1 MTITPATEPTLGDT
15 KQGFVFTEQGTWAPV
30 KPPKKKPTVRNVFS
44 RDLRAQHPRHRW
56 LQSMVAGA
64 ANEVS
69 ESMDADA
76 TKAGGTEN
84 PKAITEGKA
93 FEVDGF
99 DYAAGWKITD
109 DGLGGATVKKLKVTN
124 DRTDK
129 DSALVEIKL
138 WKGTEVKAP
147 IDCSTDPI
155 DVGSTVKLS
164 CTSADMLPK
173 NVDKITI
180 NDSF

>member
-1 MTITPATEPTLGDT
+1 MPGDT
-15 KQGFVFTEQGTWAPV
+15 KKGFVFTEQGTWAPTE
-30 KPPKKKPTVRNVFS
+30 PPKKKHTVRNVFLAIFALS
-44 RDLRAQHPRHRW
+44 LLGIGGCMA
-56 LQSMVAGA
+56 MVAGA
-64 ANEVS
+64 ADEVS
-69 ESMDADA
+69 KSMESDAS
-76 TKAGGTEN
+76 KAGGTEN
-84 PKAITEGKA
+84 PLTIKQGKA

-99 DYAAGWKITD
+99 HYAAGWKITG

-138 WKGTEVKAP
+138 WKGTEVKAL

-173 NVDKITI
+173 NFDKITI